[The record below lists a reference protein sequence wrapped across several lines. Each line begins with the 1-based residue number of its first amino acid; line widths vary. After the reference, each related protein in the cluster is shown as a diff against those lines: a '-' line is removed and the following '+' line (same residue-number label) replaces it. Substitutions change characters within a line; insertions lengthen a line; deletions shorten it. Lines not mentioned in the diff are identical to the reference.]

1 MSTRPVEL
9 SPALAA
15 AVAVA
20 REGLEA
26 DGELRGRSSGYTS
39 PLNEQEKAL
48 VLRFVRDGTY
58 RRLADAVAAEDPE
71 LADQ

>member
-15 AVAVA
+15 AVARA
-20 REGLEA
+20 REALEA
-26 DGELRGRSSGYTS
+26 DGELRPSPGGYVSDFDDETRDVI
-39 PLNEQEKAL
+39 A
-48 VLRFVRDGTY
+48 RIIRDGTY

-71 LADQ
+71 VADL